1 MTLEEIEKKIAS
13 LKLDISS
20 SNRIVLDHYRALD
33 ARLDSKLHAAEKS
46 KWTPVCVA
54 LYSVALLWA
63 GMVLEQVRRGLIAL
77 GWF

>member
-1 MTLEEIEKKIAS
+1 MTSKIDALS
-13 LKLDISS
+13 RDISS

-33 ARLDSKLHAAEKS
+33 ARLDEGVSLAAKS
-46 KWTPVCVA
+46 KWTPVFVA
-54 LYSVALLWA
+54 LYSAALLWA